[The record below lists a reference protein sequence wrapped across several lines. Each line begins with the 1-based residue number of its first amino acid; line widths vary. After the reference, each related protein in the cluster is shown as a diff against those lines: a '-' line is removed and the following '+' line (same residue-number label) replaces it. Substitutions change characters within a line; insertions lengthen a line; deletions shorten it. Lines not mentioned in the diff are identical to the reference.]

1 MDLERIT
8 AERRRMTTFPAA
20 DPYQEKGGYVT
31 VPFELERGAKEAEGS
46 ILRYVD
52 AAPFVPADPV
62 QRERRCEEILSI
74 QAMGLKK
81 RLEHTGC
88 KNAVIGLSGGL
99 DSTLALLVTVRAFD
113 LLNLPREQIHCITM
127 PCFGTTDRT
136 YTNACVM
143 AKKVGASLKEINIRK
158 SVTSHF
164 EDIGQ
169 DVNAMM

>member
-1 MDLERIT
+1 MGQSARLVCGYIYANAGEGESTQDLVFGGQNILAENGTCLMESRRFSNECICADMDLERIT

-88 KNAVIGLSGGL
+88 KMRSSAFPAVWI
-99 DSTLALLVTVRAFD
+99 
-113 LLNLPREQIHCITM
+113 PRWL
-127 PCFGTTDRT
+127 FW
-136 YTNACVM
+136 
-143 AKKVGASLKEINIRK
+143 
-158 SVTSHF
+158 
-164 EDIGQ
+164 
-169 DVNAMM
+169 

>member
-1 MDLERIT
+1 MESRRFSNECICADMDLERIT

-74 QAMGLKK
+74 QAMGLKSVWSI
-81 RLEHTGC
+81 R
-88 KNAVIGLSGGL
+88 AVKMRS
-99 DSTLALLVTVRAFD
+99 SAFPAVWI
-113 LLNLPREQIHCITM
+113 PRWL
-127 PCFGTTDRT
+127 FW
-136 YTNACVM
+136 
-143 AKKVGASLKEINIRK
+143 
-158 SVTSHF
+158 
-164 EDIGQ
+164 
-169 DVNAMM
+169 